1 MVGTLRVQTARA
13 EDYPDPELCQTAPCQ
28 EETQSSQGWCL
39 VFYANFRMINI
50 NEKNYGLKNFLVVS
64 FYSLTT

>member
-39 VFYANFRMINI
+39 VLCANFRMINI
-50 NEKNYGLKNFLVVS
+50 LENIMVLKTF
-64 FYSLTT
+64 